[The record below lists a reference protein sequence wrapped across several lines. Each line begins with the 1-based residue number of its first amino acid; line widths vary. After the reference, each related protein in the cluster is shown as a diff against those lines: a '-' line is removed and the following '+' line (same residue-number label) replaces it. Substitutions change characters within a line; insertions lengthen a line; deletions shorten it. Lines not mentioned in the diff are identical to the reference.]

1 MWVSWQK
8 VLHAGDVSGKIM
20 TLIALPS
27 AIFAVIVFFNEI
39 GDILTA
45 PDVRVEV
52 ESVGLRCGPAI
63 DVRAIPD
70 ARPNAFMIAQCKEAN
85 LSAWVKLDLENEDT
99 INRTLAGIALRVTFP
114 DAFGLADG
122 PVTWTDTRLVNHI
135 LENDV
140 QTSQRW
146 PWQAMLLAPGQR
158 IPLEFD
164 FRAFR
169 ADDQIAFTSFL
180 NLIEAGSSPLEDSRI
195 PVEILGRFSGTEGWQ
210 VLGRC
215 EIDIPK
221 SSVERKREQ
230 TVIRGITRRCV

>member
-70 ARPNAFMIAQCKEAN
+70 ARPNAFMIAQC
-85 LSAWVKLDLENEDT
+85 
-99 INRTLAGIALRVTFP
+99 
-114 DAFGLADG
+114 
-122 PVTWTDTRLVNHI
+122 
-135 LENDV
+135 
-140 QTSQRW
+140 
-146 PWQAMLLAPGQR
+146 
-158 IPLEFD
+158 
-164 FRAFR
+164 
-169 ADDQIAFTSFL
+169 
-180 NLIEAGSSPLEDSRI
+180 
-195 PVEILGRFSGTEGWQ
+195 
-210 VLGRC
+210 
-215 EIDIPK
+215 
-221 SSVERKREQ
+221 
-230 TVIRGITRRCV
+230 